1 MLRPIH
7 SEIMYK
13 KRTIRRSIQG
23 DASALL
29 RMDIR
34 IFTTKTSDKQYFLNE
49 KAVVPDWKSPVHI
62 HSVTQNIR
70 IFANW

>member
-49 KAVVPDWKSPVHI
+49 KAVCQRYGFPAY
-62 HSVTQNIR
+62 VTVDIT
-70 IFANW
+70 

>member
-49 KAVVPDWKSPVHI
+49 KAVVPD
-62 HSVTQNIR
+62 
-70 IFANW
+70 

>member
-1 MLRPIH
+1 MLQPVHNNDCNLFTVMLRPIH

-49 KAVVPDWKSPVHI
+49 KAVVPD
-62 HSVTQNIR
+62 
-70 IFANW
+70 